1 MEKYQMSKDDSL
13 SKIKEECEFIIS
25 IFSKDK
31 YQEIL
36 DDSILKRALIGS
48 LHLIVRRLP
57 RTNIRRKIEYYG
69 SIDDMKMKLIRSI
82 QYTEYQFNEKELY
95 SFLEHKLPITLENVK
110 KLL

>member
-36 DDSILKRALIGS
+36 DDSIPKRALIGS

-57 RTNIRRKIEYYG
+57 RNENMRKIEYY
-69 SIDDMKMKLIRSI
+69 SSVDDLKGKLIRSI
-82 QYTEYQFNEKELY
+82 QDSEYKFNEKKLFH
-95 SFLEHKLPITLENVK
+95 FLEFKILKILQSIIEI
-110 KLL
+110 L